1 MRKSSTLVDE
11 PEKKA
16 YTSVTLSINSSASS
30 NIRSS
35 RWKRIVKRFAHR
47 RRPAINVTIHD
58 IPFLILG
65 RRFVDAHE
73 FLDVQ
78 RSRQKGCRW
87 KNNKRLDA
95 TIIRIVTSEKPD
107 RTQLHKQLVASFIP
121 IYMIILWSEIVDTSR
136 SPRPSHTIYST

>member
-1 MRKSSTLVDE
+1 VRKASTLVDE

-16 YTSVTLSINSSASS
+16 YTSVTLFINSSASS
-30 NIRSS
+30 DIRMS
-35 RWKRIVKRFAHR
+35 RWKRIVKRFDRR
-47 RRPAINVTIHD
+47 RRPVITVTIHD

-107 RTQLHKQLVASFIP
+107 RDALHKQFVASFIP
-121 IYMIILWSEIVDTSR
+121 ICMIILWSEIVDNSR
-136 SPRPSHTIYST
+136 SPRPNHTIYST